1 MIPDPKWILFEKCMR
16 GDPTDNVFSAYP
28 GVRTKGSSKK
38 VGLLEAFED
47 KDKKGYSWNN
57 MMLQRWVDHNGE
69 EHRVLDDYERN
80 VTLVD
85 LTAQP
90 DHVKMMMVKTIAEG
104 MKPKDIPQIGVKFM
118 KFCGKHDLV
127 KIGEQAQNYAE
138 FLSAAYPEA
147 VVA

>member
-1 MIPDPKWILFEKCMR
+1 
-16 GDPTDNVFSAYP
+16 
-28 GVRTKGSSKK
+28 
-38 VGLLEAFED
+38 
-47 KDKKGYSWNN
+47 